1 MAKLTEPAPIR
12 YVEARQLTAVGNPMD
27 VMAVKE
33 WRELY
38 EALPPDQRQ
47 EFDRINQQADELAA
61 QSRVERRRH
70 EAICDAMQEA
80 IDRIAAP
87 TTLESPS
94 LPS

>member
-1 MAKLTEPAPIR
+1 
-12 YVEARQLTAVGNPMD
+12 MD

-38 EALPPDQRQ
+38 EALSPDQRQ

-61 QSRVERRRH
+61 QSRIERRRY

-80 IDRIAAP
+80 LDRINAANAAGAP
-87 TTLESPS
+87 GNPEAVGQYA
-94 LPS
+94 